1 MHPILLQIMHNNIRD
16 EEQDGTYYLAKDKVH
31 VSAVEIYVFEHE
43 HATIPSRVT
52 DNSVST

>member
-1 MHPILLQIMHNNIRD
+1 MHNNIRD